1 GRKKRVIPY
10 VEDRRNIAV
19 LQLDEAI
26 PYEEALSLMYALERG
41 VEAAFELEDA
51 ELTAELLPPEDGPRD
66 RMLFT
71 EAAEGGAGVLRRLQ
85 AERDALAE
93 AARTALAIC
102 HIAPDGTDLPDA
114 CARGCYDC
122 LLTYGNQGHHR
133 FIDRRLV
140 RDVLLRLADAEALPT
155 GLGES
160 RTDQMKRLDF
170 QSESSLEKEFVA
182 FLKERGHRMPD
193 EAQTYIPEASAKPDF
208 VYRLPSATVAVFV

>member
-1 GRKKRVIPY
+1 
-10 VEDRRNIAV
+10 
-19 LQLDEAI
+19 
-26 PYEEALSLMYALERG
+26 
-41 VEAAFELEDA
+41 
-51 ELTAELLPPEDGPRD
+51 
-66 RMLFT
+66 
-71 EAAEGGAGVLRRLQ
+71 
-85 AERDALAE
+85 
-93 AARTALAIC
+93 
-102 HIAPDGTDLPDA
+102 
-114 CARGCYDC
+114 ARGCYDC

-208 VYRLPSATVAVFV
+208 VYRLPSATVAVFVDGPVHDDARVAERDAEAEDRLIDAGWAVVRVPYGADWAEIVSRYEAYFGPGSRR